1 MKITKT
7 SMFTNKESTMEIDIT
22 QEQLDAWHN
31 GILIQEAMPNISAEE
46 REFIMTGTTP
56 EDWSK
61 MNDE

>member
-1 MKITKT
+1 
-7 SMFTNKESTMEIDIT
+7 MFTNKESTMEIDIT

-31 GILIQEAMPNISAEE
+31 GMLIQEAMPNISAEE

>member
-31 GILIQEAMPNISAEE
+31 GMLIQEAMPNISAEE